1 MGGISRGEIFFSHW
15 EGLRILLATLL
26 ALVPP
31 SCLYFEFSSHILNY
45 AK

>member
-1 MGGISRGEIFFSHW
+1 MGGISRGEVFFTYW
-15 EGLRILLATLL
+15 EGLTSLLATLL
-26 ALVPP
+26 ALLPL